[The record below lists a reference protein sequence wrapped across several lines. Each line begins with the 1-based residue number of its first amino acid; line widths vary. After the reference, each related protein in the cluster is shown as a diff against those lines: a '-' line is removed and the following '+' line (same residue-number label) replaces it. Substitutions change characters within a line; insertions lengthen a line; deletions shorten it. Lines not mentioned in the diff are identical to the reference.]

1 MAGAWVGPADPGTV
15 GTAVVSFEMT
25 GAWVG
30 PADPGTVGT
39 VVVSFVVL
47 SVGALVSFTAGA
59 RVGAVDKTKV
69 GTVVVSLVVLFGV
82 GAKVAFG
89 TTTDGAVVP
98 PIGASVG
105 TNEGAS
111 VPLMVTLPE
120 NSVGSEVVSTTFGD
134 KVGNTVAL
142 GASVMLLPS
151 EGLKVGTAVVAL
163 LLVGAVVVFND
174 GALGLAVSTT
184 AGTLVGAPVESTA
197 VGGIV
202 STGGTDGR
210 LVG

>member
-1 MAGAWVGPADPGTV
+1 M
-15 GTAVVSFEMT
+15 
-25 GAWVG
+25 G

-69 GTVVVSLVVLFGV
+69 GTVVVSLVVVLFGV

-89 TTTDGAVVP
+89 TTTDGAAVP

-111 VPLMVTLPE
+111 VPLMVTLPD
-120 NSVGSEVVSTTFGD
+120 NSVGSAVVSTTFGD

-163 LLVGAVVVFND
+163 LLVGAVVALKD
-174 GALGLAVSTT
+174 AELGLAVSTT